1 MFLFVSEMF
10 FAEKLNESLLRCFI
24 STHNYICLYLHS
36 VPCFQAE
43 LWIKELW
50 VHLQSIELYDWQTIM
65 FEQR

>member
-1 MFLFVSEMF
+1 MFLFVSDMF
-10 FAEKLNESLLRCFI
+10 FAEKLNESLLGCFI

-50 VHLQSIELYDWQTIM
+50 VYLHSIELYDW
-65 FEQR
+65 